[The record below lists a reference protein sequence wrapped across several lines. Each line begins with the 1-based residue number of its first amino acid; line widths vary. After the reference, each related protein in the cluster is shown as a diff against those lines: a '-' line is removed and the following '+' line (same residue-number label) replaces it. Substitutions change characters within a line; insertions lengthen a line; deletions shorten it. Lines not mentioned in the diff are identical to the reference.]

1 MFQKLCGDDA
11 LKNVILVT
19 TMWSQV
25 DVDVG
30 RKREDELHQSSE
42 FWKPLIELGARTR
55 WYDGTYNSTKDI
67 VSLLA
72 KAEPVALKIQRKLD
86 NLLDEL
92 RTLGHTSAGKEVWK
106 QVEELKKTILLELGT
121 VRCDMKTMQ
130 GIPLAVARGERE
142 RLKGLLAIIENEL
155 NVLDKRWWK
164 PKRWLC
170 MVFA

>member
-55 WYDGTYNSTKDI
+55 
-67 VSLLA
+67 
-72 KAEPVALKIQRKLD
+72 
-86 NLLDEL
+86 
-92 RTLGHTSAGKEVWK
+92 
-106 QVEELKKTILLELGT
+106 
-121 VRCDMKTMQ
+121 
-130 GIPLAVARGERE
+130 
-142 RLKGLLAIIENEL
+142 
-155 NVLDKRWWK
+155 
-164 PKRWLC
+164 
-170 MVFA
+170 